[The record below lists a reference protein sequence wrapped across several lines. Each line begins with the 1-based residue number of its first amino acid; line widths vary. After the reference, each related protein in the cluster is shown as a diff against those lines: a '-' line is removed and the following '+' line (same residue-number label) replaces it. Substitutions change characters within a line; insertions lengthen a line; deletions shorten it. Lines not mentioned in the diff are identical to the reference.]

1 MLGAGNLMAQILEV
15 MTAIEREDEFDFL
28 FVDSEFA
35 QLPRKG
41 QHVRD
46 WARTVL
52 ALSYA
57 VVPISEDAT
66 PFYAVKSLSKALQKE
81 CSEFVVAEVLPHI
94 EAAEVTCRFST
105 GRQFQRAWNAYLAK
119 RREAT
124 GLPALLVAD
133 WIGDV
138 FLVEHYLPDDAHV
151 LLLDELPAVQ
161 RTFETFFTG
170 SLRRHNALHDAMAL
184 RQGYI
189 NHKAEL
195 AKQEGA

>member
-1 MLGAGNLMAQILEV
+1 MAQIIEV
-15 MTAIEREDEFDFL
+15 MSAIEREHEFDLL

-41 QHVRD
+41 QHIRD

-57 VVPISEDAT
+57 VVPMSEDADAT

-81 CSEFVVAEVLPHI
+81 CSEFVVAEVSPHI

-124 GLPALLVAD
+124 GLPALLVTD

-161 RTFETFFTG
+161 KTFETFFTG
-170 SLRRHNALHDAMAL
+170 DRRQHNAVHDAMVL

-189 NHKAEL
+189 NHKAAF